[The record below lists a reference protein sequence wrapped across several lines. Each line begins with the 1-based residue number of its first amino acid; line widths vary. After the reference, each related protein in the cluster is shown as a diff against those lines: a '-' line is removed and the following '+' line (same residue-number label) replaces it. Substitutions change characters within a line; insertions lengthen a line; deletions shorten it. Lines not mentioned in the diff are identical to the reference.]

1 MDDAKQTEIARLE
14 LEFEKLEK
22 DTEIARLKLE
32 FEKLEKDTEIARLK
46 LEFEKLEKDLSKKN
60 ENEEIIEEKSLPYD
74 TLHPRWNDDVNAMQG
89 VIDMKNNI
97 RLLIRLPQSGKTQIM
112 LNELTDFVETYNN
125 SLAIVVCDNS
135 LLLTTQTRGRAGNQQ
150 SVKIGSISSNAN
162 GYCQWKQVV
171 SLDNP
176 KAEKCGD
183 NPKKNEVKIV
193 AEINQKKKES
203 LEKRVKKNDINTIVM
218 CSNKTRWND
227 IAELIDMFKSTHKI
241 VIWIDEA
248 DKTVGGID
256 SNTGASKDKIK
267 LLKNWSNIVESI
279 NLITATPFTPKR
291 NWSNLSWIG
300 NHFGD
305 IMELVKIPE
314 IVGDNYHHLYNSH
327 YYKQEKESGE
337 SSREY
342 AERYLD
348 KYPASPGDIFLIPG
362 NREKASHNEIQK
374 MCLDDSRFDY
384 VIILNSETKSINN
397 NIGVVIEYKE
407 INEKTKVE
415 ETKNIKK
422 QIKIEEVSS
431 WLSKWY
437 KASNINTKRVALTG
451 NICLSRGI
459 TISSPICQITH
470 MIFSSS
476 SNICEDEQLLSRVC
490 GYCYTLVKPLVVCEE
505 NVWDNVTK
513 YQKAI
518 IKLSE
523 IAICDNHKDRILS
536 IKKLNSIIHDIDEN
550 KRRPYMFE
558 GFDMD
563 KYGSLFNNNNKIKDY
578 KKNMVM
584 EIIKENNTSLYEF
597 INNSKC
603 KQITTPVE
611 EASYKK
617 HIIDVYK
624 KYQENKNFVIDFT
637 PEEKKNDSWMGIIDN
652 KNNRLFIIVWVVN
665 SIVI

>member
-1 MDDAKQTEIARLE
+1 ME
-14 LEFEKLEK
+14 LDNEKVK
-22 DTEIARLKLE
+22 K
-32 FEKLEKDTEIARLK
+32 K
-46 LEFEKLEKDLSKKN
+46 LSKKN
-60 ENEEIIEEKSLPYD
+60 ENEEIIEEKSLPSD
-74 TLHPRWNDDVNAMQG
+74 KLRPRWNDDVNAMQG

-112 LNELTDFVETYNN
+112 LNELTDFVETYDNP
-125 SLAIVVCDNS
+125 LAIIVCDNS

-162 GYCQWKQVV
+162 GYCQWKQIV

-183 NPKKNEVKIV
+183 NPKENEVKMV

-218 CSNKTRWND
+218 CSNKRRWND
-227 IAELIDMFKSTHKI
+227 IEELIDMFKSTHNI

-248 DKTVGGID
+248 DKTVG
-256 SNTGASKDKIK
+256 NVDKIK
-267 LLKNWSNIVESI
+267 ELKKLSSMVESI
-279 NLITATPFTPKR
+279 NLITATPFVPKR
-291 NWSNLSWIG
+291 NWSTLSWIG

-305 IMELVKIPE
+305 NMELVKIPE

-337 SSREY
+337 SSCEY
-342 AERYLD
+342 ARRYLD

-362 NREKASHNEIQK
+362 DREKASHDEIQK

-384 VIILNSETKSINN
+384 VIILNGTTKSITESRNN
-397 NIGVVIEYKE
+397 NIALVVNYKK
-407 INEKTKVE
+407 INE
-415 ETKNIKK
+415 ETKLEETKCIKK
-422 QIKIEEVSS
+422 QIKIEEVST
-431 WLSKWY
+431 WLSNWY
-437 KASNINTKRVALTG
+437 KSSNINTKRVAFSG

-476 SNICEDEQLLSRVC
+476 SNICEDEQLLSRAC
-490 GYCYTLVKPLVVCEE
+490 GYCYTLVKPLVVCQED
-505 NVWDNVTK
+505 VWDDVTK
-513 YQKAI
+513 YQETI

-523 IAICDNHKDRILS
+523 IATSHNRNDRIITTEKLIS
-536 IKKLNSIIHDIDEN
+536 ILHDIDVN

-563 KYGSLFNNNNKIKDY
+563 KYGSLFKCASMTNHER
-578 KKNMVM
+578 KNMVM
-584 EIIKENNTSLYEF
+584 EIIKENNTSLYDF
-597 INNSKC
+597 INHSKC
-603 KQITTPVE
+603 KQITQPGKKEQLTTEDLEKTP
-611 EASYKK
+611 SYKK
-617 HIIDVYK
+617 HVIDVYK
-624 KYQENKNFVIDFT
+624 KYKENKNFVIDFT
-637 PEEKKNDSWMGIIDN
+637 PEDKKEDCWQGIIDSI
-652 KNNRLFIIVWVVN
+652 NNRLFIIVWVVK
-665 SIVI
+665 STLI